1 MSADKSVEKDDEDEL
16 QKINEKYFEM
26 LDMFAEWV
34 CQLQENGNLPLNY
47 QKRSQIYQKFQK
59 IKNKRVIQGKK
70 ILQTLY
76 KPSTQTNTQK
86 DTFHQVTLEDTESF

>member
-34 CQLQENGNLPLNY
+34 C
-47 QKRSQIYQKFQK
+47 
-59 IKNKRVIQGKK
+59 
-70 ILQTLY
+70 
-76 KPSTQTNTQK
+76 
-86 DTFHQVTLEDTESF
+86 